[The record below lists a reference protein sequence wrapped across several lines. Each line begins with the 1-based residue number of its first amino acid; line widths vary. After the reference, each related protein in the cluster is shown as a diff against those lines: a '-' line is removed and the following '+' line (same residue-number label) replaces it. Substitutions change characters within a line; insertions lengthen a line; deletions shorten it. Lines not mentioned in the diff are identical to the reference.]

1 MIVYRV
7 YECLDI
13 FNVSG
18 MSMNVIFT
26 LISTIYHSA
35 LSFSTISSIWG
46 WVKTLVPLF
55 CSHQNSWVKMDVQP
69 IKNMLFIT
77 VVIHSHIIYI
87 CSAPRN
93 DQPGIPIFQTAILRW
108 SLRWPRRNE
117 TSRLIF
123 LRPDPWPKMTQD
135 DPNSILMISLWYPYD
150 ILWSLSLQDLGIL
163 GISCANCLG
172 KLVKIWQALKLSV
185 PLDLDPDPNW

>member
-150 ILWSLSLQDLGIL
+150 ILMISYDL
-163 GISCANCLG
+163 
-172 KLVKIWQALKLSV
+172 
-185 PLDLDPDPNW
+185 